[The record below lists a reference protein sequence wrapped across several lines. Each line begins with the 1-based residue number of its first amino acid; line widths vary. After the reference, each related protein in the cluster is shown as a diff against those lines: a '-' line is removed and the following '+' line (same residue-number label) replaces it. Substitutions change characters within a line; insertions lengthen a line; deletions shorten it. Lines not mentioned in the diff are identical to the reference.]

1 MASLIVGVFLV
12 LVTGSAA
19 SVDSGA
25 STPASFAR
33 TNLPAGIS
41 FRLPVGLHLLH
52 GWLSDV
58 VDPAPRLAVAS
69 FDARLSR
76 HTCECGMPNVRAFP
90 RTGAFLFVWEYL
102 HVPRRALDKYPRR
115 AARFRITSQTSRRHT
130 CLGPSDTFT
139 FRDAGRVFQVEI
151 YLGPAARAGTL
162 ARLLSVLDSL
172 RVTRA
177 PRRP

>member
-1 MASLIVGVFLV
+1 MASLLVGAFLV
-12 LVTGSAA
+12 LAAASAA
-19 SVDSGA
+19 SVDPGA
-25 STPASFAR
+25 STPTSFAR

-41 FRLPVGLHLLH
+41 FRLPVGWHVVH

-58 VDPAPRLAVAS
+58 VDPAPRLGVAS

-76 HTCECGMPNVRAFP
+76 HACECGMPNVRAFP
-90 RTGAFLFVWEYL
+90 RAGAFLFIWEYL
-102 HVPRRALDKYPRR
+102 NVPRRALKRYPRR
-115 AARFRITSQTSRRHT
+115 PARFLITSETPRRHT

-151 YLGPAARAGTL
+151 YLGPAARDRAL

-177 PRRP
+177 S